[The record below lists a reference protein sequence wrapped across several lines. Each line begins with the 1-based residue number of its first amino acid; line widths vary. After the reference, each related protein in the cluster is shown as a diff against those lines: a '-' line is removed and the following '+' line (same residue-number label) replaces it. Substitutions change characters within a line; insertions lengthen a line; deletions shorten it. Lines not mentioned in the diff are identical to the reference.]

1 MNTFSRKRKIL
12 GLKAT
17 AITGEGLLDRIDVAI
32 LRRQRITIASL
43 NLHGIYVNFTDP
55 AFRALHQDDQTLVRV
70 DGMSV
75 IMLARLS
82 RARLHREHRIAWIDL
97 LPRLMAK
104 AATAPW
110 RVFYLGGDPDV
121 LEVGLSKIRTLY
133 PTVAVDGSH
142 GFFSMTTGG
151 IANERTLAR
160 INAWRPDIL
169 LVGMGMGRQERWI
182 LENRARLEVPVVAV
196 CGACIEYFAGSVKAA
211 PRWLGPL
218 GVEWAYRLISD
229 PSRFAWRYL
238 VEPWLAMALLARAN
252 LSALARRLRLA
263 RATEP

>member
-1 MNTFSRKRKIL
+1 MNTFSRERKIL

-17 AITGEGLLDRIDVAI
+17 AITGEGLLDRMDVAI

-43 NLHGIYVNFTDP
+43 NLHGIYIYFTNP
-55 AFRALHQDDQTLVRV
+55 SFRALHKDDRTLVRV

-82 RARLHREHRIAWIDL
+82 RARLHREHRITWIDL

-110 RVFYLGGDPDV
+110 RVFYLGGKPNV
-121 LEVGLSKIRTLY
+121 LEVGLRKLRTIY
-133 PTVAVDGSH
+133 PTVEVDGSH
-142 GFFSMTTGG
+142 GFFSMTMTG
-151 IANERTLAR
+151 IANERMLAR
-160 INAWRPDIL
+160 INAWRPDVL

-182 LENRARLEVPVVAV
+182 LKNRKRLEVPVVAV

-218 GVEWAYRLISD
+218 GVEWVYRLLSD
-229 PSRFAWRYL
+229 PPRFAWRYL
-238 VEPWLAMALLARAN
+238 VEPWLAIALLVRAY
-252 LSALARRLRLA
+252 LSALSQRLRSA
-263 RATEP
+263 RATES